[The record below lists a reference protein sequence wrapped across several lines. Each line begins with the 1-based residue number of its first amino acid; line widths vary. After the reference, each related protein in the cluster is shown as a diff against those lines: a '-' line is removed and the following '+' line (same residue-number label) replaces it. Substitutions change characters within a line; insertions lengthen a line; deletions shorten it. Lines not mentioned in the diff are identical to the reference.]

1 MPFSL
6 GACPSFFKAF
16 SGLAKRCAFAQFR
29 LEWAGGAQKGLE
41 WTTDRG
47 VGAQKGLEWTTGSA
61 KWPRVDDWRI
71 HSTVICAPGNPLDR
85 ILRSEGAEAN
95 PLDGVLRS
103 EPAGTN
109 PRERVCAMLH
119 SLKIPKAPFSLYA
132 EGWLDVFAHWVS
144 PCVWDLRALGIAV
157 TGLDALH
164 AL

>member
-6 GACPSFFKAF
+6 GACPSFLKAF

-41 WTTDRG
+41 WTTARSVGAQKGLEWTTDRG
-47 VGAQKGLEWTTGSA
+47 VGAQKGLEWTTGRA

-95 PLDGVLRS
+95 PLDRILRS
-103 EPAGTN
+103 EPAGAN
-109 PRERVCAMLH
+109 PRERDCAMLH
-119 SLKIPKAPFSLYA
+119 SLKNTESPFF
-132 EGWLDVFAHWVS
+132 VV
-144 PCVWDLRALGIAV
+144 C
-157 TGLDALH
+157 
-164 AL
+164 